1 MLWYG
6 YIYYFL
12 FNLTTFLLIL
22 FLLRIFSLSSLY
34 RTTTTILISKLFIC
48 NTLFSLLI
56 IFLWLNSTLDLY
68 QYVTLFSNTSLNLDI
83 NLLSLFINQDFLT
96 TTSLSLNLIEVYYY
110 PFIYVFILITILS
123 IIFCLSYNKDEL
135 MSFMFYCQLILA
147 AGYTIFFTD
156 SIILFFLAY
165 EMLLVPS
172 FFILYKFAKTRRCVE
187 AAYLMFFWTQFGALF
202 LLFGLLYLFMVCNSS
217 KFSIISYF
225 YLTSFEVN
233 FLFLC
238 WIAGFGVK
246 LPIWPFYGWLPK
258 AHVEASTNFSI
269 FLSGVLVKFA
279 FFGLFKCLLTLQLE
293 PTCIYIFPFL
303 IIGVSDA
310 VFKLFYQIDL
320 KKLVAYSTVVEM
332 HWLTICV
339 VSGQS
344 NLMLSSFCMLIS
356 HALLSTNSF
365 LLVDAVARRFKTRLI
380 TEISGLNFLCPK
392 LFLAILLNTLI
403 FLGFPGSIFFVA
415 EFLFFSFFFDLFPII
430 ALYLLVLLYLIGPTF
445 FFRSWMNIMF
455 SYSINLKYRLPID
468 LTTRESLLFFGV
480 PALMYWLGISWQSFV
495 L

>member
-1 MLWYG
+1 MIWYG

-12 FNLTTFLLIL
+12 FNALFFLLVL
-22 FLLRIFSLSSLY
+22 FLWRLFNSYSLY
-34 RTTTTILISKLFIC
+34 RTSTTILLSKVFITNVLFV
-48 NTLFSLLI
+48 FLI
-56 IFLWLNSTLDLY
+56 IFLTMNATLDFY
-68 QYVTLFSNTSLNLDI
+68 QQTIYLSDVATDTSISLLTLFTHLD
-83 NLLSLFINQDFLT
+83 FFQT
-96 TTSLSLNLIEVYYY
+96 TALSLNLVEVYYY
-110 PFIYVFILITILS
+110 PFIYVFVLITILS
-123 IIFCLSYNKDEL
+123 ILFCLSYNKDEL

-147 AGYTIFFTD
+147 SGYTIFFTD

-217 KFSIISYF
+217 KFSIISHF
-225 YLTSFEVN
+225 YLSSFEVN
-233 FLFLC
+233 FLFFC
-238 WIAGFGVK
+238 WLAGFGVK

-279 FFGLFKCLLTLQLE
+279 FFGLLKCLLTLQLE
-293 PTCIYIFPFL
+293 PTCLYVYPFL

-455 SYSINLKYRLPID
+455 SYSTSLMLRLPID